1 MYVSKVRYTKGA
13 NSPVNV
19 RLWGKLI
26 NIEKSPFGGFF
37 FTLKEKAP
45 AIAEAFIWLVFGNVM
60 INLNGHVMAVVIGPA
75 LKFVNQR
82 INIVIA

>member
-1 MYVSKVRYTKGA
+1 MYASKVRYAKNA

-19 RLWGKLI
+19 RLRGKLI

-45 AIAEAFIWLVFGNVM
+45 AIAEALFVYFSVM
-60 INLNGHVMAVVIGPA
+60 
-75 LKFVNQR
+75 
-82 INIVIA
+82 